1 MMRARYISAAMVAA
15 LLAGTVPA
23 LAAPAPAAVV
33 VQSNGVRVVDTK
45 IGTGAEAQTGSL
57 VVVHY
62 TGWLYQD
69 GGKGAQFDT
78 SRERGNPFVFNLG
91 GGEVIEGWDT
101 GLVGMKVGG
110 QRTLIIPPAAGYGER
125 GAGAVIGPNA
135 TLLFEIELLEV
146 Q

>member
-1 MMRARYISAAMVAA
+1 MMRARHICAAMVAA
-15 LLAGTVPA
+15 LLAGTSPA
-23 LAAPAPAAVV
+23 MAAPAPATVV

-45 IGTGAEAQTGSL
+45 IGTGTEAQTGSL

-69 GGKGAQFDT
+69 GAKGAQFDT
-78 SRERGNPFVFNLG
+78 SRERGHPFVFNLG

-125 GAGAVIGPNA
+125 GAGGVIGPNA